1 MSMLFWVVT
10 LCRHIVRHVSG
21 DAGSMFLWYV
31 CTLHTYKSTECHNS
45 KEQLHGRDNLK
56 FHKFNRLTQPS
67 THSPIKSV
75 PSTGTPWRVIIQ
87 LSKKFTF
94 FNLNIQHHNN
104 MQVYPT
110 TFTSYSSKFN
120 FNIIILNMQVSQM
133 VCSFNIYKT
142 KMLQVFLNFTM

>member
-1 MSMLFWVVT
+1 
-10 LCRHIVRHVSG
+10 
-21 DAGSMFLWYV
+21 
-31 CTLHTYKSTECHNS
+31 
-45 KEQLHGRDNLK
+45 
-56 FHKFNRLTQPS
+56 
-67 THSPIKSV
+67 
-75 PSTGTPWRVIIQ
+75 
-87 LSKKFTF
+87 
-94 FNLNIQHHNN
+94 